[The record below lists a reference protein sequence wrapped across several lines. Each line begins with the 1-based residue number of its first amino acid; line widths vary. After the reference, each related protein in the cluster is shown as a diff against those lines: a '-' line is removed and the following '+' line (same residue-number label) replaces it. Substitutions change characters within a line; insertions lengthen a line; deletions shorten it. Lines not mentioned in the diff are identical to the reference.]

1 MSIRDD
7 QRRYYADLWQRY
19 GMDLR
24 AVGWRQESELQEE
37 RFFRL
42 SRLFVHEQ
50 DSFSVHDIG
59 AGLADFGRF
68 LDEHFPLAEYSG
80 SEVCDE
86 FLEVCHRRFPRSRFV
101 LRDVSAEL
109 PRECYDF
116 VTQSGLF
123 NGRLDTPAEE
133 WQQFIFDMLRAMYT
147 MARKGIAA
155 NFLTSYCDPER
166 MREELHYQH
175 PEPIIDFVSR
185 QLSRHWELDAAGP
198 LYEYTL
204 RVYRPEYVQQ
214 RYAEAAFSRY
224 FKPSAR
230 QRR

>member
-7 QRRYYADLWQRY
+7 QRRHYADLWQRY
-19 GMDLR
+19 GVDLR
-24 AVGWRQESELQEE
+24 AVGWRQERELQEE
-37 RFFRL
+37 RFSRL
-42 SRLFVHEQ
+42 SRAFVHEQ
-50 DSFSVHDIG
+50 ESFSVHDIG

-68 LDEHFPLAEYSG
+68 LGKRFPLAEYSG

-86 FLEVCHRRFPRSRFV
+86 FLEVCRRRFPRGRFE

-109 PRECYDF
+109 PRERYDF

-123 NGRLDTPAEE
+123 NGRLGTPAER
-133 WQQFIFDMLRAMYT
+133 WQQFIFDMLHAMYT
-147 MARKGIAA
+147 MARRGIAA

-166 MREELHYQH
+166 MHEELHYQH

-185 QLSRHWELDAAGP
+185 RLSRHWELDAGGP

-214 RYAEAAFSRY
+214 RYADPAFSRY
-224 FKPSAR
+224 FK
-230 QRR
+230 